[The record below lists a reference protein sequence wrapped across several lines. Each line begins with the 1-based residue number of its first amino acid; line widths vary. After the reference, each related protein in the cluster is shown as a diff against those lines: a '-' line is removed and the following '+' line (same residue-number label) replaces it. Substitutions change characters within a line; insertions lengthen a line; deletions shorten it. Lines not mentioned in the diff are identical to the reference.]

1 MRSNKSLLGGL
12 SSGGRVGQEKLEN
25 KSVPILPI
33 LGPHF
38 MVLEALAGINRDPVH
53 LARETG
59 TADF

>member
-1 MRSNKSLLGGL
+1 
-12 SSGGRVGQEKLEN
+12 
-25 KSVPILPI
+25 
-33 LGPHF
+33 